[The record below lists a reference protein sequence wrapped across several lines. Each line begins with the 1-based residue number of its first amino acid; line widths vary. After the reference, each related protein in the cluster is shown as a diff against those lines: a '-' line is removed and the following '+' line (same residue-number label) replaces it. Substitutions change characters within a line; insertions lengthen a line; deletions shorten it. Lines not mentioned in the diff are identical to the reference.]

1 MGIVYRMFIVK
12 RRKLLVDV
20 VVVVVVVVVVKPKE
34 GKELSDLPSCGWAFW
49 VPTSLY
55 QIGGAISM
63 EQELIMV
70 VIVYAKS
77 SSMWTHPTIP
87 CLHLNCPQ
95 GGKSLLDFYFFHYM
109 SKVIFSHS

>member
-1 MGIVYRMFIVK
+1 M

-20 VVVVVVVVVVKPKE
+20 VVVKPKE
-34 GKELSDLPSCGWAFW
+34 GKRSDLPSCGWAFW

-55 QIGGAISM
+55 QSGGAISM